1 MIRADLLA
9 LTPDALAALANRGLV
24 KRATKELDAGN
35 APALD
40 VTPDGTVHGRFPD
53 GSEATLPAGGGLE
66 GASCTC
72 AATGVC
78 RHRIG
83 LILAYQ
89 RQAAEGG
96 RAPDAESTAR
106 GEARTAPVG
115 TAPGKGAI
123 AGGER
128 SAPDPPADET
138 DAPGA
143 RAAKMGEGSSPTA
156 PAGIASGKGSIAGG
170 ERNAPDPP
178 ADETDAPGA
187 RAAEMGEGTSTA
199 LAGGAG
205 AVGHPAEAT
214 GDGVE
219 STLAD
224 PHDPVDRQDLPAPAD
239 RPTSADVADRSA
251 LADLPAPTDR
261 PDRPALADLAD
272 LPDPADR
279 PALPDRTDPPD
290 LPDRPA
296 RAGQP
301 ALAGR
306 PDPADLPDR
315 PALADLPDPA
325 DPVGAAGAGAWA
337 ADFSGVA
344 GPPGNVG
351 PPSWSPWSPGA
362 FDDEALTRT
371 LGQRALT
378 AARRTYRAGYS
389 ARIRRPTPAD
399 PVAAVELP
407 ACTVRFLVP
416 GELGYVHTDA
426 ATGLRGEVIT
436 LAVWAFRAADERG
449 LRGEDVRVDVGG
461 RTGGGPGRSGLEAVV
476 GLVDEVLLEGAVHAG
491 PLQPAALRRASREL
505 TARNLHWP
513 ASALDDLT
521 EQLAAY
527 QDRAARYAPETLAGL
542 LAEVHARHRA
552 ARHPGGLPRAQV
564 LGTDESAETPL
575 RQVRLTALGC
585 RVGGTEDERTADVF
599 LAHAHSGVVLVLKRR
614 WEIAEGQALTGGDLA
629 SRRILGSTLGS
640 LAAANV
646 VSENAS
652 RSAGRVVR
660 LAAGWVSRTTVTP
673 AGAAWKDLPGSV
685 LVRDLQALDREVAAL
700 PPALIRPRVEAELI
714 RVVEAVAV
722 HEIGYDPG
730 GQRLEAVIADA
741 NGATAVVS
749 AVHSPYRPG
758 ALDSLA
764 EALKEQAAGPLL
776 LSGAVRR
783 TGGSLVLDPIAVMAG
798 GAVIVP
804 DLAPGAGGAA
814 LDPYAG
820 RQADPLGAAL
830 DDAVAACADAA
841 HRGLRHATDGVR
853 TRVEKAAHGLRRVGL
868 RTAADLVAGL
878 GTALRS
884 DDPDRMTGAWIDA
897 WVRLAALVELR

>member
-35 APALD
+35 APAVD
-40 VTPDGTVHGRFPD
+40 VAPDGAVHGRFPD
-53 GSEATLPAGGGLE
+53 GAEALLPDGGGLE

-96 RAPDAESTAR
+96 RAADAESTAF
-106 GEARTAPVG
+106 GEAAPAG

-123 AGGER
+123 
-128 SAPDPPADET
+128 S
-138 DAPGA
+138 
-143 RAAKMGEGSSPTA
+143 
-156 PAGIASGKGSIAGG
+156 GG
-170 ERNAPDPP
+170 ERNVPDP
-178 ADETDAPGA
+178 AAGETDAAGA
-187 RAAEMGEGTSTA
+187 RVVEAGESTEPAAPV
-199 LAGGAG
+199 GGAG
-205 AVGHPAEAT
+205 AAGPPAQMANHGAE
-214 GDGVE
+214 
-219 STLAD
+219 
-224 PHDPVDRQDLPAPAD
+224 
-239 RPTSADVADRSA
+239 
-251 LADLPAPTDR
+251 
-261 PDRPALADLAD
+261 PALADSAD
-272 LPDPADR
+272 PVRAAGPADSTG
-279 PALPDRTDPPD
+279 AAGPPMN
-290 LPDRPA
+290 
-296 RAGQP
+296 
-301 ALAGR
+301 AGR
-306 PDPADLPDR
+306 PP
-315 PALADLPDPA
+315 
-325 DPVGAAGAGAWA
+325 
-337 ADFSGVA
+337 
-344 GPPGNVG
+344 
-351 PPSWSPWSPGA
+351 WSPWSPGA
-362 FDDEALTRT
+362 FDDEALARA

-378 AARRTYRAGYS
+378 AARRTHRAGYS

-407 ACTVRFLVP
+407 TCTVRFLVP

-426 ATGLRGEVIT
+426 AAGLRGEVIT
-436 LAVWAFRAADERG
+436 LAAWAFRAADERG

-461 RTGGGPGRSGLEAVV
+461 RPGGGPGRSGLEAVV

-505 TARNLHWP
+505 TTRDLHWP

-527 QDRAARYAPETLAGL
+527 QDRAARYAPETLAWL

-552 ARHPGGLPRAQV
+552 SRHPGGLPRAQV

-599 LAHAHSGVVLVLKRR
+599 LAHAQSGVVLVLKRR
-614 WEIAEGQALTGGDLA
+614 WEVAEGQALTGGDLA
-629 SRRILGSTLGS
+629 SRRILGSTLRS

-660 LAAGWVSRTTVTP
+660 LAAGRVSRTTVTP
-673 AGAAWKDLPGSV
+673 VGAAWTDLPGSV
-685 LVRDLQALDREVAAL
+685 LVRDLRVLDREVAAL

-722 HEIGYDPG
+722 HEVGYDPG

-749 AVHSPYRPG
+749 AVYSPYRPG

-764 EALKEQAAGPLL
+764 EVLKEQATGPLL

-830 DDAVAACADAA
+830 GDAIAACADAA

-884 DDPDRMTGAWIDA
+884 EDADRMTGAWIDA
-897 WVRLAALVELR
+897 WIRLATLVELR

>member
-35 APALD
+35 APAVD
-40 VTPDGTVHGRFPD
+40 VAPDGTVRGRFPD
-53 GSEATLPAGGGLE
+53 GAEATLPDGGGLE

-89 RQAAEGG
+89 RQAAEMG
-96 RAPDAESTAR
+96 RAADAESPAR
-106 GEARTAPVG
+106 GEADAAQAGTAHAG
-115 TAPGKGAI
+115 TAPGKG
-123 AGGER
+123 
-128 SAPDPPADET
+128 T
-138 DAPGA
+138 
-143 RAAKMGEGSSPTA
+143 
-156 PAGIASGKGSIAGG
+156 IAGG
-170 ERNAPDPP
+170 ERNAPDLP
-178 ADETDAPGA
+178 AGEADASGA
-187 RAAEMGEGTSTA
+187 RVAEAGEGTSPTA
-199 LAGGAG
+199 PVGGAG
-205 AVGHPAEAT
+205 AAGHPAETT

-219 STLAD
+219 SALADSPD
-224 PHDPVDRQDLPAPAD
+224 PHDPVDRQDMPALADPAD
-239 RPTSADVADRSA
+239 RPT
-251 LADLPAPTDR
+251 LADR
-261 PDRPALADLAD
+261 PDPANLPALADR
-272 LPDPADR
+272 PDPAN
-279 PALPDRTDPPD
+279 L
-290 LPDRPA
+290 
-296 RAGQP
+296 P
-301 ALAGR
+301 ALADP
-306 PDPADLPDR
+306 PDPADLPALAHR
-315 PALADLPDPA
+315 PDAADLPVLADRPDSADRPNLPDAAGPVDPHGVAGSA
-325 DPVGAAGAGAWA
+325 DPGGA
-337 ADFSGVA
+337 A

-351 PPSWSPWSPGA
+351 RPPWSLWSPGA
-362 FDDEALTRT
+362 FDDEALVRT

-378 AARRTYRAGYS
+378 AARRTHRAGYS

-399 PVAAVELP
+399 PVAAVELST
-407 ACTVRFLVP
+407 CTVRFLVP

-461 RTGGGPGRSGLEAVV
+461 RAGGGPARSGLEAVV

-491 PLQPAALRRASREL
+491 PLQPAALRRASRAL

-552 ARHPGGLPRAQV
+552 ARHSDGLPRAQV

-599 LAHAHSGVVLVLKRR
+599 LAQAHSGVVLVLKRR
-614 WEIAEGQALTGGDLA
+614 WEVAEGQALTGGDLA
-629 SRRILGSTLGS
+629 SRRILGSTLRS

-660 LAAGWVSRTTVTP
+660 LAAGRVSRTTVTP
-673 AGAAWKDLPGSV
+673 VGVSWKDLPGSV
-685 LVRDLQALDREVAAL
+685 LVRDLRALDREVASL

-714 RVVEAVAV
+714 RVVEAVEV
-722 HEIGYDPG
+722 HEVGYDPG

-741 NGATAVVS
+741 NGTTAVVS
-749 AVHSPYRPG
+749 AVYSPYRPG

-764 EALKEQAAGPLL
+764 EVLTEQATGPLL
-776 LSGAVRR
+776 ISGAVRR
-783 TGGSLVLDPIAVMAG
+783 TGGALVLDPIAVMAG

-830 DDAVAACADAA
+830 GDAVAACAEAA

-884 DDPDRMTGAWIDA
+884 EDADRMTSAWIDA
-897 WVRLAALVELR
+897 WIRLATLVELR